1 LQFSPVA
8 SGWNR
13 LTINLTGNATV
24 GTVATSDLT
33 GNITGVGLVFVTAAP
48 APLYFIS
55 NVSLVT
61 NSTPPIPPS
70 FPSLPN
76 VPYPQTVYA
85 GGGASFS
92 FTEAG
97 TLPFTNHWDFNASG
111 VFLNDGTTASG
122 SIISGSGTT
131 QITIQNVSSADAG
144 TYRGIVTNPGGT
156 NTTDTGLF
164 GAVPLTVVDPPLGL
178 IYTESFPQYAVV
190 AGNQPLSLV
199 GWTNQSDS
207 PNRMFHNGPATSGT
221 FAAFAYQA
229 GTTNSLFYGSTES
242 DTGFSGLPFIG
253 FNPANYP
260 AGSLQFTAAFA
271 SGNANYTNV
280 TASFAVR
287 IGGNWYVN
295 ATPVIPYN
303 AVTLTGTYTPF
314 SQTVSFAAGQWLN
327 VTLAGT
333 SGVIV
338 GAPTAQPLTGTITAA
353 GILFQHTFVVTV
365 PANFGGSMNWNSFAI
380 QALGVTGDNL
390 IGGLNIS
397 PGLNGTDVLS
407 WIGNPQVN
415 LQSTTN
421 LAAPNWQD
429 VANTLGNHALTVTP
443 SGSQKY
449 YRLTGPAAP

>member
-1 LQFSPVA
+1 
-8 SGWNR
+8 
-13 LTINLTGNATV
+13 
-24 GTVATSDLT
+24 
-33 GNITGVGLVFVTAAP
+33 
-48 APLYFIS
+48 
-55 NVSLVT
+55 
-61 NSTPPIPPS
+61 
-70 FPSLPN
+70 
-76 VPYPQTVYA
+76 
-85 GGGASFS
+85 
-92 FTEAG
+92 
-97 TLPFTNHWDFNASG
+97 
-111 VFLNDGTTASG
+111 
-122 SIISGSGTT
+122 
-131 QITIQNVSSADAG
+131 
-144 TYRGIVTNPGGT
+144 
-156 NTTDTGLF
+156 
-164 GAVPLTVVDPPLGL
+164 
-178 IYTESFPQYAVV
+178 
-190 AGNQPLSLV
+190 
-199 GWTNQSDS
+199 
-207 PNRMFHNGPATSGT
+207 MFHNGPATSGT

-390 IGGLNIS
+390 IGGLNIN
-397 PGLNGTDVLS
+397 PGSNGTDVIS

-429 VANTLGNHALTVTP
+429 VANTLGNHTLTVTP